1 MRTRAEA
8 NERREVIRQILR
20 GEKIGDQDE
29 LLLRLTQRGI
39 RVTQS
44 SVSRDLTAMG
54 IVKVA
59 GHYRVSEELDQEEAA
74 LLGLAGA
81 VRKSQAAGPY
91 LLVIHTPPGQASAVA
106 LAIDSAR
113 WPEVLGTVAGDDTIF
128 IATDGRRDQ
137 RMIKAR
143 LSCFA

>member
-1 MRTRAEA
+1 MRTKAEA

-59 GHYRVSEELDQEEAA
+59 GHYRMDEKLDQEEVA
-74 LLGLAGA
+74 LLGLAGV
-81 VRKSQAAGPY
+81 VRKSQAAGPH
-91 LLVIHTPPGQASAVA
+91 LLVVHTPPGQASAVA
-106 LAIDSAR
+106 SAIDSAR

-128 IATDGRRDQ
+128 IATDGRREQ

>member
-1 MRTRAEA
+1 MRTKAEA
-8 NERREVIRQILR
+8 SERRELIRQILR

-29 LLLRLTQRGI
+29 LLQRLTQKGI
-39 RVTQS
+39 QVTQS

-54 IVKVA
+54 IVKIA
-59 GHYRVSEELDQEEAA
+59 GHYRMNEELGQEEAI
-74 LLGLAGA
+74 LLGLSGA

-91 LLVIHTPPGQASAVA
+91 LLVVHTPPGQASAVA

-137 RMIKAR
+137 RVVKAR
-143 LSCFA
+143 LSCLA